1 MTARSLV
8 FTLLLCGTIEASATS
23 VSGSSK
29 SVSFSINIAP
39 ESIRITGPDGF
50 MSTVRGASFQSTSGL
65 ADGLYRYEITAVTST
80 GAPRLRLYD
89 TVINNGRE
97 STDAQRGTSQY
108 TNVVDHGVFR
118 IISGQVVSP
127 DMKEE

>member
-1 MTARSLV
+1 MIARSLV
-8 FTLLLCGTIEASATS
+8 FTLLLCGTIEASAAS

-50 MSTVRGASFQSTSGL
+50 MSTVRGTSFQSTSGL
-65 ADGLYRYEITAVTST
+65 SDGLYRYEITAVTGT
-80 GAPRLRLYD
+80 GAPRLPLYD
-89 TVINNGRE
+89 IVINNGRE

-118 IISGQVVSP
+118 IVSGQVVSP

>member
-1 MTARSLV
+1 MIARSLV
-8 FTLLLCGTIEASATS
+8 FTLLLYGTIEASATS

-65 ADGLYRYEITAVTST
+65 SDGLYRYEITAVTST
-80 GAPRLRLYD
+80 GAPRLPLYD

-97 STDAQRGTSQY
+97 STDAQRGAGQY